1 MARLFALIGIVALA
15 CTAGFM
21 WLTLPRPLP
30 EGAMAGLTGDPD
42 AGRIVFEAGGCAGCH
57 KAPDATG
64 ETRLV
69 LSGGRRLPS
78 PFGTF
83 IAPNISS
90 DPDFGIGGWRALDL
104 ANAMLRGLSPR
115 GAHYYP
121 AFPYTSY
128 ARVSLQDVADL
139 HAYLQTL
146 PAARAASPGHEVG
159 FPFSIRRGIGLWKRR
174 YLSDAPVIT
183 TNLPPLAARGRALA
197 EGLAHCG
204 ECHTPR
210 DRFGGPDLSRWLA
223 GAPTPDGK
231 GRIPDLRPGKLGWS
245 ETDIAGYLATGFTPD
260 YDVAGG
266 LMAEVIDALKRLPRS
281 DTEALAAYLKALPQ
295 AP

>member
-1 MARLFALIGIVALA
+1 MARLFALIIVLA
-15 CTAGFM
+15 AGAAAGFIY
-21 WLTLPRPLP
+21 LTQPQPLP
-30 EGAMAGLTGDPD
+30 DEAMAGLTGDPA
-42 AGRIVFEAGGCAGCH
+42 AGRIVFDAGGCAACH
-57 KAPDATG
+57 KAPDAT
-64 ETRLV
+64 EDTRLI
-69 LSGGRRLPS
+69 LSGGQRFPS

-90 DPDFGIGGWRALDL
+90 DPDFGIGGWRAQDL

-115 GAHYYP
+115 GQHYYP

-128 ARVSLQDVADL
+128 ARVALQDVADL

-174 YLSDAPVIT
+174 YLSEAPVVT
-183 TNLPPLAARGRALA
+183 ATLTPEAERGSYLA
-197 EGLAHCG
+197 EALAHCG

-210 DRFGGPDLSRWLA
+210 DRFGGPDLTRWLA

-231 GRIPDLRPGKLGWS
+231 GKTPDLRPGHLDWS
-245 ETDIAGYLATGFTPD
+245 ETDIAGYLTTGFTPD

-266 LMAEVIDALKRLPRS
+266 LMVEVIDNIKRLPRA
-281 DTEALAAYLKALPQ
+281 DAEALAAYLKSLPV

>member
-1 MARLFALIGIVALA
+1 MARLFALIVVLSLA
-15 CTAGFM
+15 VGGAFLY
-21 WLTLPRPLP
+21 LTRPLP
-30 EGAMAGLTGDPD
+30 LPDDAMAGLTGDPA
-42 AGRIVFEAGGCAGCH
+42 AGRISFDAGGCAGCH
-57 KAPDATG
+57 KAPGATE
-64 ETRLV
+64 ETRLI
-69 LSGGRRLPS
+69 LSGGQRLPS

-115 GAHYYP
+115 GRHYYP

-128 ARVSLQDVADL
+128 ARASLQDVADL

-146 PAARAASPGHEVG
+146 PASRAASPGHEVG
-159 FPFSIRRGIGLWKRR
+159 FPFSIRHGIGLWKQR
-174 YLSDAPVIT
+174 YLSDAPVVT
-183 TNLPPLAARGRALA
+183 ATLPAQASRGRDLA

-210 DRFGGPDLSRWLA
+210 DRFGGPDLTRWLG

-231 GRIPDLRPGKLGWS
+231 GKIPDLRPGHLDWS
-245 ETDIAGYLATGFTPD
+245 ESDLVAYFTTGFTPD

-266 LMAEVIDALKRLPRS
+266 LMVEVIDSLKRLPRS
-281 DTEALAAYLKALPQ
+281 DAEALAAYLKSLP
-295 AP
+295 ASP